1 MPKPRSPA
9 KPSAPGLKCV
19 LLVVHDDAARLTA
32 KWTLTDL
39 GYQVD
44 LTRCAEE
51 ALALFDPAVHD
62 VVVTADIMPGIT
74 GAELAHIIKLRSP
87 RTPVVLVADGR
98 APADRPCLDAVL
110 EKGAEMWGLAGVL
123 QRLAAARSNRQRRAA
138 RGKGGRISV
147 SAL

>member
-1 MPKPRSPA
+1 MA
-9 KPSAPGLKCV
+9 
-19 LLVVHDDAARLTA
+19 
-32 KWTLTDL
+32 
-39 GYQVD
+39 
-44 LTRCAEE
+44 RCAEE

-123 QRLAAARSNRQRRAA
+123 QRLAAPPVLIGRGARHAEKA
-138 RGKGGRISV
+138 DA
-147 SAL
+147 SASLRCNSG